1 MMQSPAEASVKI
13 TLNMAGAAFT
23 ITFLGETG
31 QLARFYG
38 FLFREFISDVQ
49 KTDALLKVSFVSEP
63 FYGFP
68 LNTREENPV
77 RERAL
82 PSRIAADRLSKEF
95 RQKEDFPFSDR
106 TISTLWLNGILLY
119 CPDSMAGR
127 IYISKDD
134 PLPFGSLY
142 YLSWLYFAQVLGER
156 GGCFLHAAALVKD
169 GKACL
174 FLGESGAGKSTIAGS
189 CRGCEIFSDESPIIC
204 GRRRGCLVYPS
215 PFHQLDHLAG
225 LDKDI
230 IEIGASVTG
239 FYFLI
244 KDNAVFLD
252 AVSKKE
258 AFSLILGRSIH
269 FFHFLSRQAR
279 TRLFD
284 LFFMACDD
292 IPAYFLHTR
301 KGQDIWDVLIQ
312 NN

>member
-204 GRRRGCLVYPS
+204 GRRI
-215 PFHQLDHLAG
+215 AT
-225 LDKDI
+225 
-230 IEIGASVTG
+230 GARVAG

-252 AVSKKE
+252 AVSKEE

-284 LFFMACDD
+284 LFFIACDD
-292 IPAYFLHTR
+292 IPAYFLHTC
-301 KGQDIWDVLIQ
+301 KGQDIWDILTQ

>member
-1 MMQSPAEASVKI
+1 MMQSPAEASAKI
-13 TLNMAGAAFT
+13 TLNLAGITFA

-38 FLFREFISDVQ
+38 FLFKEFVVEAQ
-49 KTDALLKVSFVSEP
+49 KTDVLLKVSFVSEP
-63 FYGFP
+63 FYGFS
-68 LNTREENPV
+68 LGAGEENQL

-82 PSRIAADRLSKEF
+82 PSQIAADWLSKES

-106 TISTLWLNGILLY
+106 IISTLWLNGILLY

-134 PLPFGSLY
+134 SLPFCSLY

-169 GKACL
+169 GKGCL
-174 FLGESGAGKSTIAGS
+174 FLGESGAGKSTLSGS
-189 CRGCEIFSDESPIIC
+189 CLGCQVFSDDSPIIC
-204 GRRRGCLVYPS
+204 GRRRECRVYPS

-225 LDKDI
+225 VDKDI
-230 IEIGASVTG
+230 IATGARV
-239 FYFLI
+239 
-244 KDNAVFLD
+244 
-252 AVSKKE
+252 

-284 LFFMACDD
+284 LFFIACDD
-292 IPAYFLHTR
+292 IPAYFLHTC
-301 KGQDIWDVLIQ
+301 KGQDIWDILTQ